1 MNVNIRGLSSVLIG
15 LLAIE
20 YIDVQES
27 TPGTYTRENLYD
39 ALITR
44 VGMEKFEE
52 RWKEFTTSLDF
63 QKAEKGNKFKDNFDL
78 EFTQFIHESISF

>member
-1 MNVNIRGLSSVLIG
+1 
-15 LLAIE
+15 
-20 YIDVQES
+20 
-27 TPGTYTRENLYD
+27 
-39 ALITR
+39 LITR